1 MESSNK
7 RSEVTPDEATQ
18 TTESFQ
24 PHNENFK
31 SREDYFLSLQKWI
44 NDAQLWQNSMSCM
57 PYFFLSHPELF
68 GVVPPLP
75 PGYITDPSR
84 RQTTVP
90 TISWSASVQAQ
101 PGVNRTPNTT
111 PGALRYKVPPYWKR
125 FCAEVV
131 DSVIMFTLKLL
142 ITFIAIHVFGLI
154 DLDKY
159 SIEMLQQNVQSLTYK
174 VAVEMTSQILVLEL
188 VNRIVVCLLEA
199 YWLRGGE
206 GGMVGGSSPGKNLFG
221 LRVVLCY
228 QAHPVPGQPNEVVSV
243 TPGTDLGWGFAL
255 TRSLSKNV
263 FLALIYPLCFA
274 FFFFKFNRLGYDV
287 MSYSIVVESVDHN
300 NNRR

>member
-1 MESSNK
+1 M
-7 RSEVTPDEATQ
+7 TPDEATQ